1 MEPDTIETE
10 LASAID
16 TAQKF
21 LPDWAVAL
29 ITYVAAALLALLLF
43 RVVFT
48 ALNRAVADRD
58 LFWRSLM
65 ARGARPMRLILLIVA
80 LGLANGVAP
89 VGAAVTSAIT
99 HILLVALILCLAWI
113 AYTALYIWTTIHL
126 RRFKLDAEDNLLAR
140 KHVTQTRILMRVA
153 KVMIVIIAVATAL
166 MTFPAVRQYGV
177 SLLAA
182 GGAAGLVVGL
192 ALQPVLKNL
201 FAGIQLALTQPIRID
216 DALIVEGEWG
226 NVEEITSTYVVIRVW
241 DWRRLVVPLS
251 YFIEQP
257 FQNWTRESAELIGT
271 VMIYLDH
278 TADIAAIRAKAEE
291 IARADPLW
299 DGKVFALQVTDFR
312 ERVMEVRILASA
324 RNGPR
329 TFDLRCHIR
338 EELVAWIQ
346 AEMPHALPRTRA
358 DLSPAEA
365 AFLGEPAGEASSADA
380 PPSDAPS
387 P

>member
-1 MEPDTIETE
+1 MESGLKDMV
-10 LASAID
+10 
-16 TAQKF
+16 TAVNRIA
-21 LPDWAVAL
+21 PDWAVAL
-29 ITYVAAALLALLLF
+29 SGFAIAALLALGLF
-43 RVVFT
+43 RFVFT
-48 ALNRAVADRD
+48 LLTRMVAERE
-58 LFWRSLM
+58 LFWRSLV
-65 ARGARPMRLILLIVA
+65 ARAAQPLRLVLLIVA
-80 LGLANGVAP
+80 LAFVNQIVPMPPHVSRGV
-89 VGAAVTSAIT
+89 TQ
-99 HILLVALILCLAWI
+99 ILLMALILCLAWI

-153 KVMIVIIAVATAL
+153 KVMVVILAVAAAL

-182 GGAAGLVVGL
+182 GGAAGIVVGL

-226 NVEEITSTYVVIRVW
+226 NVEEITATYVVIRIW

-257 FQNWTRESAELIGT
+257 FQNWTRESAALIGT

-278 TADIAAIRAKAEE
+278 SADIPAIRAKARE
-291 IARADPLW
+291 IAEASPLW
-299 DGKVFALQVTDFR
+299 DRDVFAVQVTDFR
-312 ERVMEVRILASA
+312 ERVIEVRILVSA

-329 TFDLRCHIR
+329 TFDLRCDMR
-338 EELVAWIQ
+338 EALIDWIKR
-346 AEMPHALPRTRA
+346 EMPHALPRTRA
-358 DLSPAEA
+358 EIDGLEPHAQARTPDQSPPPHD
-365 AFLGEPAGEASSADA
+365 PA
-380 PPSDAPS
+380 PR
-387 P
+387 

>member
-1 MEPDTIETE
+1 MQPDQIETE
-10 LASAID
+10 LQQAID
-16 TAQKF
+16 AAQRV

-29 ITYVAAALLALLLF
+29 AAYLIATLLALALF
-43 RVVFT
+43 RVVFSMLT
-48 ALNRAVADRD
+48 RAVAERD
-58 LFWRSLM
+58 LFWRSLVTR
-65 ARGARPMRLILLIVA
+65 AARPLRLVLLIAA
-80 LGLANGVAP
+80 LGFANGLAP
-89 VGAAVTSAIT
+89 ASEGTTTTIT
-99 HILLVALILCLAWI
+99 HVLLVALILSLAWI

-153 KVMIVIIAVATAL
+153 KVMIVILAVAAAL

-182 GGAAGLVVGL
+182 GGAAGIVVGL

-226 NVEEITSTYVVIRVW
+226 NVEEITATYVVIRVW

-278 TADIAAIRAKAEE
+278 TADIAAIRAKARE
-291 IARADPLW
+291 ITEADPLW
-299 DGKVFALQVTDFR
+299 DGKVFAVQVTDFR

-329 TFDLRCHIR
+329 TYDLRCNIR
-338 EELVAWIQ
+338 EQLISWLQ
-346 AEMPHALPRTRA
+346 AEMPSALPRTRA
-358 DLSPAEA
+358 ELTSAEA
-365 AFLGEPAGEASSADA
+365 TQIAA
-380 PPSDAPS
+380 PEIDGPKPPPETA
-387 P
+387 